1 MAPVPAT
8 ITVNF
13 IANYAGNHRIAYRPV
28 VVPSVPYSF
37 VTTPCVGG
45 GTPCSGTIAITV
57 DNETCDNV
65 VYEGYVQAEC
75 ELEISV
81 NGRIPWTVTFS
92 PNPVCDAYSITCN
105 EVGGCD
111 PIPAL
116 GNDCNGDPFPSLL
129 GFDQDAVF
137 YVCSEATP
145 TPPTGYAV
153 TALTRDEFC
162 CYDCEQVTFAAS
174 GGSARIVYIDCTTR
188 ALIDTTLAN
197 GDDATVCVVAGSYYV
212 GTNGTVSAP
221 VACP

>member
-13 IANYAGNHRIAYRPV
+13 IANYAGTHRIAYR
-28 VVPSVPYSF
+28 SGGAGPYSF

-65 VYEGYVQAEC
+65 VYDGYVQATC
-75 ELEISV
+75 EDEESV
-81 NGRIPWTVTFS
+81 NGRIPFTVTFS
-92 PNPVCDAYSITCN
+92 PNPVCDAFSITCN

-116 GNDCNGDPFPSLL
+116 GTDCNGDSFPSLL
-129 GFDQDAVF
+129 GFNQNDVFFVCTDA
-137 YVCSEATP
+137 ALGL
-145 TPPTGYAV
+145 PTGYTSA
-153 TALTRDEFC
+153 ALTRDEFC